1 MNQKLENILN
11 VSLDATED
19 ELRKADSLSTGYNWR
34 DNTWEI
40 IVKYSGSL
48 ESIRNRYN
56 VYIKELLNYYAIIV
70 ADKATIEL
78 ISQEDVIDY
87 VEKPKSLYYQI
98 ERTKTAACVG
108 SVRADG
114 NILSGKGV
122 IVGVIDTGIDIFD
135 NAFFDGF
142 SEIKK
147 AVKAESEE
155 ENERKKNPDQ
165 TRGEGLAAC
174 AGHGIIPLQRL
185 EAGRLCTAESEQL
198 VQFDAGRGHGQ
209 KRLHRNPF

>member
-70 ADKATIEL
+70 ADNN
-78 ISQEDVIDY
+78 
-87 VEKPKSLYYQI
+87 
-98 ERTKTAACVG
+98 RTY
-108 SVRADG
+108 
-114 NILSGKGV
+114 I
-122 IVGVIDTGIDIFD
+122 
-135 NAFFDGF
+135 
-142 SEIKK
+142 
-147 AVKAESEE
+147 
-155 ENERKKNPDQ
+155 
-165 TRGEGLAAC
+165 
-174 AGHGIIPLQRL
+174 
-185 EAGRLCTAESEQL
+185 AGRCHRLCGKAQESL
-198 VQFDAGRGHGQ
+198 LSDRTH
-209 KRLHRNPF
+209 

>member
-1 MNQKLENILN
+1 M
-11 VSLDATED
+11 
-19 ELRKADSLSTGYNWR
+19 
-34 DNTWEI
+34 
-40 IVKYSGSL
+40 
-48 ESIRNRYN
+48 
-56 VYIKELLNYYAIIV
+56 

-155 ENERKKNPDQ
+155 END
-165 TRGEGLAAC
+165 
-174 AGHGIIPLQRL
+174 
-185 EAGRLCTAESEQL
+185 
-198 VQFDAGRGHGQ
+198 
-209 KRLHRNPF
+209 

>member
-1 MNQKLENILN
+1 MPDDLNMNQKLENILN

-87 VEKPKSLYYQI
+87 VEKPKSLYYQD
-98 ERTKTAACVG
+98 RTHQDSCM
-108 SVRADG
+108 R
-114 NILSGKGV
+114 
-122 IVGVIDTGIDIFD
+122 
-135 NAFFDGF
+135 
-142 SEIKK
+142 
-147 AVKAESEE
+147 
-155 ENERKKNPDQ
+155 RKC
-165 TRGEGLAAC
+165 EGRW
-174 AGHGIIPLQRL
+174 GHFIR
-185 EAGRLCTAESEQL
+185 
-198 VQFDAGRGHGQ
+198 
-209 KRLHRNPF
+209 KRCYCRSDLIQG

>member
-98 ERTKTAACVG
+98 ERTKTGACVG

-155 ENERKKNPDQ
+155 END
-165 TRGEGLAAC
+165 
-174 AGHGIIPLQRL
+174 
-185 EAGRLCTAESEQL
+185 
-198 VQFDAGRGHGQ
+198 
-209 KRLHRNPF
+209 